1 MLSQM
6 ANYSPT
12 LDRVF
17 HCLAHATRR
26 RVLEELAAG
35 PSTLSELAEPGE
47 MAMPT
52 FLQHLQILEEAGLV
66 RSTKIGRVRSYELNP
81 PSLLLADNWLDRQR
95 KSWNIRLDQLDQVL
109 TNLESEPENE

>member
-1 MLSQM
+1 M

-26 RVLEELAAG
+26 RVLEALAEG
-35 PSTLSELAEPGE
+35 PSTMTDLAEPGE
-47 MAMPT
+47 MAMPS

-66 RSTKIGRVRSYELNP
+66 RSVKNGRVRSYELNP

-95 KSWNIRLDQLDQVL
+95 KNWTTRLDQLDQVL
-109 TNLESEPENE
+109 TNLETEPENE